1 MAGKRH
7 VLIGNHPPMRRE
19 DQHSGLHVNSFSIGY
34 RGGSIWIEH
43 LDAMDEEDLAPKLT
57 RDLHEIRKPS
67 TSSFLAV
74 NVDETPLSRETFSF
88 ILGAL
93 DAVDKPFL
101 KVAFVGL
108 SPKLKRYAHKYRGS
122 VHFVFACFD
131 DFELAKEW
139 LLCGKYS

>member
-7 VLIGNHPPMRRE
+7 VLIGNHPPLRRE

-43 LDAMDEEDLAPKLT
+43 LDAMDEEDLAPKLA

-74 NVDETPLSRETFSF
+74 NVDKTPLSLETFSN
-88 ILGAL
+88 ILGML

-108 SPKLKRYAHKYRGS
+108 SSKLKRYSHKYRGS
-122 VHFVFACFD
+122 VHFVFACID

-139 LLCGKYS
+139 LLCGKHL